1 MLPSSSSPPLEGGM
15 GPGEGGDGR
24 WGGGPPGG
32 VGREG
37 VQGVEAKPRQG
48 KARQGKARPRAPGP
62 PTTTII
68 TTPFPMAQHEVVVA
82 AVAAA
87 AMPLQ
92 PLPHGP
98 QSPPRRGCHGGMGW
112 VPRPQPPVGFDMTL
126 STGWLGWLALAA
138 EFNGEALAPV
148 VVALNG
154 KKRGAQRSADGKQT
168 TQSPQTSG
176 WRRVGARYLPT
187 CLVVCVPHAPRR
199 AARQLWLAAAAVAS
213 LRPAASPVPNLAAAA
228 GGQDTKSNHT
238 RAPLGS
244 KGALCRVWRHATHGK
259 TVVNHRHRSSAR
271 PALVLGGK
279 PPRSASH

>member
-1 MLPSSSSPPLEGGM
+1 
-15 GPGEGGDGR
+15 
-24 WGGGPPGG
+24 
-32 VGREG
+32 
-37 VQGVEAKPRQG
+37 
-48 KARQGKARPRAPGP
+48 
-62 PTTTII
+62 
-68 TTPFPMAQHEVVVA
+68 
-82 AVAAA
+82 
-87 AMPLQ
+87 
-92 PLPHGP
+92 
-98 QSPPRRGCHGGMGW
+98 MGW